1 MQFYLFPDVFSDY
14 ETFFSNDEVLKIS
27 VRLPMNIVYDCF
39 CFGTSVGEILEPSC
53 SVYRGKKSASNNAI
67 KLEENSSESIFWIIL
82 SKIPRDIRRL
92 IFVLNVFVHPMNIFD
107 FPGLGAFDVDIVPLA
122 DEEMSGCYSDY
133 DFLRHPT
140 ISFLEITRREDLND
154 WKIRMRVK
162 TFNGLMQGDKNFVGL
177 SLKKKSL
184 SEKTR
189 AVMLL
194 DGSALMK
201 RCYLDGSLFQL
212 MRKISPELLSFDQNW
227 QMDFY
232 IFGSQVVCMPQI
244 NISNAFMI
252 LPPRD
257 WQDILA
263 PIENNND
270 LYLAME
276 TVIDRYKSS
285 SVPVNVFVLTNG
297 DVEDRKWIKQ
307 LVIESESYL
316 IFWNFLA
323 LHGKT
328 LLTRLLGLSDYVFLK
343 KLSRFEHV
351 NVVELDKFQQTSLA
365 SIRYKLRNKFS
376 YWIKILE
383 NEGFA

>member
-27 VRLPMNIVYDCF
+27 VRLPMNISYDCF
-39 CFGTSVGEILEPSC
+39 CFGTSVGENLEPSC
-53 SVYRGKKSASNNAI
+53 SVYRGKKSADNNAI
-67 KLEENSSESIFWIIL
+67 KLEENISESIFWIIL
-82 SKIPRDIRRL
+82 SKIPRNIRRL

-107 FPGLGAFDVDIVPLA
+107 FPGLGAFDVDIMPLT

-133 DFLRHPT
+133 DFLRRPT
-140 ISFLEITRREDLND
+140 ISFLEITRREEFND

-162 TFNGLMQGDKNFVGL
+162 TFNGLMQRDKNSAGL

-184 SEKTR
+184 MEKTH
-189 AVMLL
+189 AIMLL
-194 DGSALMK
+194 DGSSLMK

-212 MRKISPELLSFDQNW
+212 MDKISPELLRFDRNW
-227 QMDFY
+227 KMEFY
-232 IFGSQVVCMPQI
+232 MFGSHVICMPQV
-244 NISNAFMI
+244 NISNSFMI

-276 TVIDRYKSS
+276 TVIDQYKNSL
-285 SVPVNVFVLTNG
+285 VPINVFVLTNG

-323 LHGKT
+323 LHGKN
-328 LLTRLLGLSDYVFLK
+328 LITRLLGLSDYVFLK
-343 KLSRFEHV
+343 KLSRFDNV
-351 NVVELDKFQQTSLA
+351 NVVELDNFKQTSLE
-365 SIRYKLRNKFS
+365 SIRYKLRDKFS

-383 NEGFA
+383 YEGFV

>member
-39 CFGTSVGEILEPSC
+39 CFGTSVGENLEPSC
-53 SVYRGKKSASNNAI
+53 SVYRGKKSADNNAI
-67 KLEENSSESIFWIIL
+67 KLEENISESIFWIIL
-82 SKIPRDIRRL
+82 SKIPRNIRRL

-107 FPGLGAFDVDIVPLA
+107 FPGLGAFDVDIMPLT

-133 DFLRHPT
+133 DFLRRPT
-140 ISFLEITRREDLND
+140 ISFLEITRREEFND

-162 TFNGLMQGDKNFVGL
+162 TFNGLMQRDKNSAGL

-184 SEKTR
+184 MEKTH
-189 AVMLL
+189 AIMLL
-194 DGSALMK
+194 DGSSLMK

-212 MRKISPELLSFDQNW
+212 MDKISPELLRFDRNW
-227 QMDFY
+227 KMEFY
-232 IFGSQVVCMPQI
+232 MFGSHVICMPQV
-244 NISNAFMI
+244 NISNSFMI

-276 TVIDRYKSS
+276 TVIDQYKNSL
-285 SVPVNVFVLTNG
+285 VPINVFVLTNG

-323 LHGKT
+323 LHGKN
-328 LLTRLLGLSDYVFLK
+328 LITRLLGLSDYVFLK
-343 KLSRFEHV
+343 KLSRFDNV
-351 NVVELDKFQQTSLA
+351 NVVELDNFKQTSLE
-365 SIRYKLRNKFS
+365 SIRYKLRDKFS

-383 NEGFA
+383 YEGFV